1 MQHDTKSS
9 QRAAKKKT
17 DKMIQ
22 DLEYVKS
29 LARQQQKAIQSKTTG
44 EGLDIQFSKEGIQMD
59 KYMKRCSISL
69 CIREMK

>member
-1 MQHDTKSS
+1 
-9 QRAAKKKT
+9 
-17 DKMIQ
+17 MIQ

-44 EGLDIQFSKEGIQMD
+44 KGLDIQFSKEGIQMD

-69 CIREMK
+69 CIRGMK